1 MSSGSVH
8 LVISGLVQGVGYRY
22 FCLRA
27 ASQLDLKGWARNN
40 PNGTVE
46 VVAEGD
52 RAALEEFIKELKVGP
67 FSASVRDMKIEWGK
81 LSGEHNSFNI
91 TG

>member
-1 MSSGSVH
+1 VNDCSAH
-8 LVISGLVQGVGYRY
+8 LLISGLVQGVGYRY

-27 ASQLDLKGWARNN
+27 ATRLGLTGWARNN

-46 VVAEGD
+46 VQAYGN
-52 RAALEEFIKELKVGP
+52 RSAIEELIKELKVGP
-67 FSASVRDMKIEWGK
+67 FSASVRDMKVDWGK
-81 LSGEHNSFNI
+81 FSEEFKSFTI